1 MEPTAREP
9 TREGRWATPVAGQAR
24 HSSALGRM
32 SSSGLAEARSRL
44 RHTFFIAVPPSG
56 RVVKS
61 YVDTLTLLSTFMFAF
76 SAIHVTAVPR
86 RDLASADASWLQFC
100 TELRNS
106 TLQDGLFQ
114 SLCQPFTPPSIQ
126 LATYVTITYVVLGGA
141 VLVSAMSYFATIF
154 AEIDEETRP
163 ADLVGFW
170 SWYQWPMHLGVV
182 LLAGGFVCY
191 GLTMEMSARIVFIDT
206 HLRAKAEDFVFREVN
221 AFNAVFV
228 VVGLVFVYMIV
239 AHVVLSTRDG
249 RKRQARNRPLAGE
262 DGGDRAVELTLN
274 DSATAT

>member
-86 RDLASADASWLQFC
+86 RDVTAVPRRRRGSLQD
-100 TELRNS
+100 ELRDLARLEHGLREQAGRSTNVAKS
-106 TLQDGLFQ
+106 GGNTGGGGGGGGGGSAARGRDDANGHALVGAPVAEAARAGTLQAG
-114 SLCQPFTPPSIQ
+114 QPSVHDT
-126 LATYVTITYVVLGGA
+126 VYVV
-141 VLVSAMSYFATIF
+141 
-154 AEIDEETRP
+154 
-163 ADLVGFW
+163 
-170 SWYQWPMHLGVV
+170 
-182 LLAGGFVCY
+182 
-191 GLTMEMSARIVFIDT
+191 
-206 HLRAKAEDFVFREVN
+206 
-221 AFNAVFV
+221 
-228 VVGLVFVYMIV
+228 
-239 AHVVLSTRDG
+239 
-249 RKRQARNRPLAGE
+249 
-262 DGGDRAVELTLN
+262 
-274 DSATAT
+274 